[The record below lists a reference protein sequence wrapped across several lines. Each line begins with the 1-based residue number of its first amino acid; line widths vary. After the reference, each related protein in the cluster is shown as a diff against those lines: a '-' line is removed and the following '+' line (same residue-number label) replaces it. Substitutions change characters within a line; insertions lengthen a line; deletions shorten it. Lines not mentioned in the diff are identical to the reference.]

1 VVIGEQSDNH
11 LISLGFLT
19 NRRILIPEG
28 FVQLGIVKGDAAV
41 LADQDKALEAP
52 VLALRA
58 LNDNDIADIRPSLPE
73 LFYLRRGL
81 IQPGGKLPLF
91 DLDGQTIA
99 PEVVQACLD
108 RGWAEP
114 WFNNPLKPDWLV
126 CKLTEAG
133 RRLAAS
139 A

>member
-1 VVIGEQSDNH
+1 M
-11 LISLGFLT
+11 
-19 NRRILIPEG
+19 
-28 FVQLGIVKGDAAV
+28 QLGIVKGDAAV
-41 LADQDKALEAP
+41 LADQEKAL
-52 VLALRA
+52 LAHGAA
-58 LNDNDIADIRPSLPE
+58 LCAVNDNHIADCQPSLPE

-81 IQPGGKLPLF
+81 GQPGGKLPLF
-91 DLDGQTIA
+91 DLDGQAIA
-99 PEVVQACLD
+99 AAVVQACLE

-126 CKLTEAG
+126 CKLTESG

>member
-1 VVIGEQSDNH
+1 
-11 LISLGFLT
+11 L
-19 NRRILIPEG
+19 
-28 FVQLGIVKGDAAV
+28 QLGIVKGDAAV
-41 LADQDKALEAP
+41 LADQEKAFAAA
-52 VLALRA
+52 VALCA
-58 LNDNDIADIRPSLPE
+58 LNDNDVRAIRPSLPE

-81 IQPGGKLPLF
+81 GQPGGKLPLF
-91 DLDGQTIA
+91 DLDGQAIA

-114 WFNNPLKPDWLV
+114 WFNNLLKPGWLV

-133 RRLAAS
+133 RRLAS

>member
-1 VVIGEQSDNH
+1 
-11 LISLGFLT
+11 
-19 NRRILIPEG
+19 
-28 FVQLGIVKGDAAV
+28 V
-41 LADQDKALEAP
+41 LADQEKARSAP
-52 VLALRA
+52 LSALCA
-58 LNDNDIADIRPSLPE
+58 LNDNDVVDIQPSLPE

-81 IQPGGKLPLF
+81 GQPGGKLPLF
-91 DLDGQTIA
+91 DLDGQAIA
-99 PEVVQACLD
+99 PAVVRACLGH
-108 RGWAEP
+108 GWAEP